1 MTSFGCTVEDS
12 VSIVNRGPFPHD
24 PLTGKSF
31 QRADEQDPGTSRPE
45 GKRCGAEFEQEATE
59 LTEKTSF
66 ICVLSVASTSMA
78 PAMMVSVNPD
88 AFSNNGCIRF

>member
-12 VSIVNRGPFPHD
+12 VSIVNRGPFPDD

-59 LTEKTSF
+59 LTEKISF
-66 ICVLSVASTSMA
+66 ICVLSVGSY
-78 PAMMVSVNPD
+78 
-88 AFSNNGCIRF
+88 